1 MKRLDIIEGC
11 PLRVN
16 HNTHVEDFILVG
28 SPIDIRV
35 AIGSHV
41 LILFTTK
48 EKSQSAHNLPHSEI
62 VLAKFQS
69 STASELQEKQR
80 SNDLVSLLR
89 VADLDRK
96 QPG

>member
-1 MKRLDIIEGC
+1 MKRLDVVEGR

-16 HNTHVEDFILVG
+16 HNTHVEDLILLR

-35 AIGSHV
+35 AVGSHV
-41 LILFTTK
+41 LILFTTE

-69 STASELQEKQR
+69 STASEQR
-80 SNDLVSLLR
+80 ET
-89 VADLDRK
+89 
-96 QPG
+96 QTQQ